1 MQAKDMFIV
10 DLVGKKD
17 AIFYVPLYQRKYT
30 WEENKQVKQLW
41 EDLNEFMEMDLD
53 DFFLGSLIIK
63 KIMVWIQ
70 HTF

>member
-30 WEENKQVKQLW
+30 WEENKQVKQLR
-41 EDLNEFMEMDLD
+41 EDLNEFIEMDLD
-53 DFFLGSLIIK
+53 DFFLRITNYK
-63 KIMVWIQ
+63 KR
-70 HTF
+70 